1 MIDSGL
7 IFSQPCNK
15 VVELTLDAPESVV
28 IHQGGTSC
36 FAPGTRVVTKRGT
49 IPIEDVVVGDMVL
62 TMNEVSG
69 EKEWKPVRHTYV
81 FENEKETVRIRL
93 KNGHTITC
101 TSDHEFFYNGRW
113 VSVKEILSLLHE
125 KDSGL

>member
-1 MIDSGL
+1 
-7 IFSQPCNK
+7 
-15 VVELTLDAPESVV
+15 
-28 IHQGGTSC
+28 
-36 FAPGTRVVTKRGT
+36 
-49 IPIEDVVVGDMVL
+49 MVL